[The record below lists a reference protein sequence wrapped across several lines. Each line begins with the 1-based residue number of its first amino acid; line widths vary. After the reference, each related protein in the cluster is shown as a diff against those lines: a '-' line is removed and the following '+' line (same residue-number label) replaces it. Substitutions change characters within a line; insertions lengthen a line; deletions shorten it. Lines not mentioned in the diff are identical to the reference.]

1 MNSHFL
7 SLCNRFLLLCFSFQF
22 IVSAVNAQAAA
33 DSSAQAKKN
42 RENAEKAKPTEIY
55 SPVPPIVTPGKTDA
69 EPPSDAIVLFDGRN
83 LDLWRAEGP
92 DSTKAAGWRVHDK
105 IMTVDKKAKGIMTRQ
120 RFSDYQLH
128 LEFRIPE
135 NITGSGQA
143 RGNSGIF
150 LACISDSGSDVGYE
164 LQILDNYNNTT
175 YVNGQVGSIY
185 KQAIPLVNPSR
196 KPGEWQVYEVVW
208 TAPRFKADGSL
219 DTPGRVTAFLNGVLV
234 ENDFIVKG
242 VTQYIGKPYYKNH
255 GAAPIKLQAHG
266 DPSEP
271 ISFRNIWLR
280 PLAAAHPCCDW

>member
-1 MNSHFL
+1 MYSIVRSYGKRFFFL
-7 SLCNRFLLLCFSFQF
+7 YSAFLIF
-22 IVSAVNAQAAA
+22 ISCVSAQSDL
-33 DSSAQAKKN
+33 DSTAKAKKD
-42 RENAEKAKPTEIY
+42 RENALKAKPTEVY

-69 EPPSDAIVLFDGRN
+69 EPPSDAIILFDGKN

-92 DSTKAAGWRVHDK
+92 DTVKTAGWKVHDH
-105 IMTVDKKAKGIMTRQ
+105 IMTVDKKAKGILTRQ
-120 RFSDYQLH
+120 RFNDYQLH

-135 NITGSGQA
+135 NITGSGQS

-185 KQAIPLVNPSR
+185 KQVIPLVNPSR
-196 KPGEWQVYEVVW
+196 KPGEWQNYEVVW
-208 TAPRFKADGSL
+208 TAPRFKPDGNLES
-219 DTPGRVTAFLNGVLV
+219 PGRVTVFLNGVLV
-234 ENDFIVKG
+234 ENNYVLIG
-242 VTQYIGKPYYKNH
+242 VTQYIGKPYYKKH
-255 GAAPIKLQAHG
+255 GASPIKLQAHG

-280 PLAAAHPCCDW
+280 PL